1 MREASGPTVTSPPSA
16 RTLIRPP
23 TGWAAL
29 RLGEVWSHR
38 ELLYFFIWR
47 DIKVR
52 YRQTAFGALWA
63 IIQPLGFMA
72 VFTVFL
78 GRLEGI
84 SPEDIPYALFALT
97 ALVPWTLFSQSVIGA
112 SDSLVGSANLLQK
125 VYFPRLLLPLAEAGA
140 RLLDFAIGFVLLLV
154 AMVLLGV
161 VPGLEALWV
170 LPLTALALTASM
182 AVGVWLAA
190 INVRYRD
197 VRYAVPFLVQIWL
210 FASPVAYS
218 SALVPP
224 GLETIYYLNPM
235 AGVIDGFRWAL
246 LGDGAPPVGPVLLS
260 VAVTSLVLVSGLA
273 YFRRVERALA
283 DVI

>member
-1 MREASGPTVTSPPSA
+1 MRQVNLPSLAGAPPERTV
-16 RTLIRPP
+16 IRPP
-23 TGWAAL
+23 SGWAAL
-29 RLGEVWSHR
+29 RLREVWSHR

-63 IIQPLGFMA
+63 IIQPLGFML

-84 SPEDIPYALFALT
+84 APGDIPYALFALA
-97 ALVPWTLFSQSVIGA
+97 ALVPWTLFSQTVIGA
-112 SDSLVGSANLLQK
+112 SESLVGSANLLQK
-125 VYFPRLLLPLAEAGA
+125 VYFPRLLLPLAVPGA
-140 RLLDFAIGFVLLLV
+140 RLLDFVIGFVILV
-154 AMVLLGV
+154 LMMLLLGV
-161 VPGLEALWV
+161 VPGPQALWV
-170 LPLTALALTASM
+170 APLTLLSLLASM
-182 AVGVWLAA
+182 AVGIWLSA

-218 SALVPP
+218 SDLVPP
-224 GLETIYYLNPM
+224 GLETLYYLNPM

-260 VAVTSLVLVSGLA
+260 TLVTAVVLVSGLV
-273 YFRRVERALA
+273 YFRRAERALA